1 MQASSFAL
9 LDEQTSTANL
19 ETSAL
24 ASDNGLVSLWRQW
37 QALSDHLMPLLLSP
51 HERQDFVGD
60 ISECANTVLSL
71 TRQAPDIGIFH
82 MVFPNPDKMHRYSVL
97 HAMHTALL
105 LALIGQ
111 RKDWGDKR
119 TASAVKAGLTMNLSI
134 TNLQIELAL
143 QSAPLSPAQREAIDQ
158 HPLTSRQ
165 MLQDLGVQDEEWL
178 IAVAQHH
185 EQADGKGYP
194 QGLTELHQMADAI
207 RTCDVFG
214 AKISPRIGRTGMPT
228 PRAASEIFRQRSA
241 GYFGATIIRELG
253 LYPPGSL
260 VELATGHHAVV
271 VKRSCDPNAPDVVTL
286 PAFERCRATQ
296 GSGRHIIGAASDQSW
311 AERIS
316 AEQALVH
323 A

>member
-1 MQASSFAL
+1 MQASSFAV
-9 LDEQTSTANL
+9 LDECPAPASQG
-19 ETSAL
+19 TSAPA
-24 ASDNGLVSLWRQW
+24 ASNKLVALWHQW
-37 QALSDHLMPLLLSP
+37 QALADDLMPLLLTP
-51 HERQDFVGD
+51 RTCHDFLGD
-60 ISECANTVLSL
+60 ISVCAGTVMSL
-71 TRQAPDIGIFH
+71 IRQAPDIGIFH

-97 HAMHTALL
+97 HAMHTAML

-143 QSAPLSPAQREAIDQ
+143 QSAPLTTAQREAIDT
-158 HPLTSRQ
+158 HPLTSWKL
-165 MLQDLGVQDEEWL
+165 LQDLGVQDEEWL

-185 EQADGKGYP
+185 EQPDGKGYP

-253 LYPPGSL
+253 LYPPGCL

-286 PAFERCRATQ
+286 PALERCRATQ
-296 GSGRHIIGAASDQSW
+296 GSGRHIIGAAPDQSW

-316 AEQALVH
+316 AEQALIH